1 MGIKLKWLKF
11 VWLLSMTLEVK
22 SQCSTNDEIF
32 NSPEGGP
39 FFSSE
44 KIVPLN
50 MLEDMLGYVE
60 LLRTEWWFM
69 SADNLTVTMMGDD
82 SCAFLGKGIGIENL
96 SAFDPNWTVPLLTNV
111 MLVGDKVFIPGKI
124 STFATLDQFTE
135 LAKILQLK
143 TQIELKKHPKIMLN
157 LSSRTLTN
165 FDRSVTNSC
174 MMVDLTVNL
183 QHQMEV
189 MLISL
194 AEIWDQFIS
203 IMVSFGQETSI
214 EVLRQ
219 CCGSKNLT
227 IQALLFLPDPLF
239 SLCTKQ
245 LLTRNQTKHPV
256 RTVRSVSLMSQLF
269 GDGNEILRLEGTL
282 AEAISRFNSNFKKEE
297 KFDKQVQ
304 ESLVGLDSEMN
315 SIINNEEKLINKML
329 QLHVE
334 IQQYRDSRDYIMTKA
349 YKLSEL
355 KVMLNPISHGVFF
368 PWLPRGGLILPTTLG
383 SRDGPVLKF

>member
-1 MGIKLKWLKF
+1 M
-11 VWLLSMTLEVK
+11 
-22 SQCSTNDEIF
+22 
-32 NSPEGGP
+32 
-39 FFSSE
+39 
-44 KIVPLN
+44 
-50 MLEDMLGYVE
+50 
-60 LLRTEWWFM
+60 
-69 SADNLTVTMMGDD
+69 
-82 SCAFLGKGIGIENL
+82 
-96 SAFDPNWTVPLLTNV
+96 PLLTNV

-183 QHQMEV
+183 QHQMEG

-219 CCGSKNLT
+219 CCGSEDLT
-227 IQALLFLPDPLF
+227 IQALVFLPDPLIA
-239 SLCTKQ
+239 LCTKQ
-245 LLTRNQTKHPV
+245 LLTRNQTTPPV

-269 GDGNEILRLEGTL
+269 GDGNEILHLEGTL

-297 KFDKQVQ
+297 KFDKQV
-304 ESLVGLDSEMN
+304 
-315 SIINNEEKLINKML
+315 
-329 QLHVE
+329 
-334 IQQYRDSRDYIMTKA
+334 
-349 YKLSEL
+349 
-355 KVMLNPISHGVFF
+355 
-368 PWLPRGGLILPTTLG
+368 
-383 SRDGPVLKF
+383 